1 MPSELK
7 LLIIDEDPDRRVN
20 TRRSVQQT
28 HLAEVYEMG
37 YGTRAVSLAL
47 DTHPDIILV
56 TVEEPVGRAL
66 ETVEALAN
74 VLPSTPAIICSSI
87 DDPEAIRRAMR
98 MGARDYIA
106 LPVHPHQLEEAVN
119 TVLLQE
125 ERRQMCLTGQ
135 LNHQLGRGTVITV
148 TGGKGGIG
156 KSVISVNLA
165 LGLGRHTG
173 MSVAIL
179 DADTEFGDVATM
191 LDISPSYSV
200 KDLISQLAQ
209 VDRHN
214 ISDFQTEYGDSVR
227 VLAASNDEEVWTN
240 CSSDDL
246 KNIIDLLAQTH
257 DFVVVDTAGS
267 FDRLVRA
274 CVESSTLT
282 LVVTS
287 GEICSILNTTIGLG
301 RMESWGIPQD
311 NYKVVLNRG
320 AMARGI
326 NLGDLAEAIGRQIF
340 WDVPYDRRIPAS
352 VQLGQPAV
360 LFNDSSPAARNL
372 MSLSRMIAGT
382 RKPLV
387 QQPKQSLFK
396 RLLGRRLINS

>member
-1 MPSELK
+1 
-7 LLIIDEDPDRRVN
+7 
-20 TRRSVQQT
+20 
-28 HLAEVYEMG
+28 
-37 YGTRAVSLAL
+37 
-47 DTHPDIILV
+47 
-56 TVEEPVGRAL
+56 
-66 ETVEALAN
+66 
-74 VLPSTPAIICSSI
+74 
-87 DDPEAIRRAMR
+87 
-98 MGARDYIA
+98 
-106 LPVHPHQLEEAVN
+106 LEEAVN

-165 LGLGRHTG
+165 LGLGRQTG

-191 LDISPSYSV
+191 LNISPSYSV

-214 ISDFQTEYGDSVR
+214 ISDYQSEYGDLVQ

-246 KNIIDLLAQTH
+246 KNIIELLAQTH

-287 GEICSILNTTIGLG
+287 GEICSILNTTTGLG

-326 NLGDLAEAIGRQIF
+326 NLGDLAEAIGREIF
-340 WDVPYDRRIPAS
+340 WDIPYDRRIPAS

-387 QQPKQSLFK
+387 QQPKQSRFK
-396 RLLGRRLINS
+396 QLLGRRLINS

>member
-1 MPSELK
+1 
-7 LLIIDEDPDRRVN
+7 
-20 TRRSVQQT
+20 
-28 HLAEVYEMG
+28 MG

-66 ETVEALAN
+66 ETVAALAN

-106 LPVHPHQLEEAVN
+106 QPVHAHQLAEAVN
-119 TVLLQE
+119 SVLLQE

-135 LNHQLGRGTVITV
+135 LDHQLGRGTVITV

-156 KSVISVNLA
+156 KSVIGVNLA
-165 LGLGRHTG
+165 LGLGRQTD

-191 LDISPSYSV
+191 LNIAPGSSV
-200 KDLISQLAQ
+200 KDLISHLDQL
-209 VDRHN
+209 DRHN
-214 ISDFQTEYGDSVR
+214 ISDFQTQYGDSVQ

-240 CSSDDL
+240 CTSDDL

-257 DFVVVDTAGS
+257 DFVVIDTAGS

-287 GEICSILNTTIGLG
+287 GEICSILNTTTGLG
-301 RMESWGIPQD
+301 RLESWGIPKD
-311 NYKVVLNRG
+311 RYKVILNRG
-320 AMARGI
+320 AMDRGI
-326 NLGDLAEAIGRQIF
+326 NLGDLAEAIGREIF
-340 WDVPYDRRIPAS
+340 WDVPHDRRIPTS
-352 VQLGQPAV
+352 VQLGQPVV
-360 LFNDSSPAARNL
+360 LFNDSAPAAKNL
-372 MSLSRMIAGT
+372 LSLARMIAGT

-387 QQPKQSLFK
+387 QQTRTSLFQQ
-396 RLLGRRLINS
+396 LLGRRLSNR